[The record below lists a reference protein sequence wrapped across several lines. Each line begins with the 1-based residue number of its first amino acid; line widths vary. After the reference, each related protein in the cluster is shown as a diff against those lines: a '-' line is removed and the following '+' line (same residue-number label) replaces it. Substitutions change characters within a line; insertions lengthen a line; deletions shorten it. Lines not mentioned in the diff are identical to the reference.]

1 MGGNA
6 RDSNHQVD
14 ILAMV
19 ISPDEL
25 TLALDCSDKNTT
37 LALVFQNQIL
47 DFIHE
52 EPCNPSAHLAKFL
65 DELLKRQKKS
75 VADIDN
81 ILFCRGPGSFTSL
94 RVGFAFLLGLFWGK
108 NVKYFSVSSEIF
120 HPKDPDT
127 FLKIIS
133 GEKFQ
138 HGNLLKTDID
148 YRMPG

>member
-1 MGGNA
+1 MGRHT

-19 ISPDEL
+19 IQPDEL

-37 LALVFQNQIL
+37 LALVYKNLIL

-52 EPCNPSAHLAKFL
+52 EPCNPSAHLARFL

-75 VADIDN
+75 VSDIDN
-81 ILFCRGPGSFTSL
+81 VLFCRGPGSFTSL
-94 RVGFAFLLGLFWGK
+94 RVGLSFLLGLFWGHE
-108 NVKYFSVSSEIF
+108 VKYFSAPSENF
-120 HPKDPDT
+120 HPKDPNT

-133 GEKFQ
+133 EKKYR
-138 HGNLLKTDID
+138 HEDRVRAGID
-148 YRMPG
+148 YGAL